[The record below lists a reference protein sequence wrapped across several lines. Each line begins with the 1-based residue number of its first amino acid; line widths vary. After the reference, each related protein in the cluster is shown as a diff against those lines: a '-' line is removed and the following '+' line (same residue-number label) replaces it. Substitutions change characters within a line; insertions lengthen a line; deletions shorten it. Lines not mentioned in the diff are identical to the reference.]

1 MRKAVNMIPTRK
13 DEKISIS
20 WRVRTWFGLIVMVAG
35 CAAVQPT
42 VGEAPLS
49 PNGPN
54 TILIAGGQ
62 LNPRVLAIPSDSTVT
77 WVVADWPVE
86 ITLLTPARLC
96 GPPSGFRRT
105 DDGTYLSSILQAGSR
120 VSLCFAEPGTYDY
133 EAFIRGGAGGG
144 GRKRNDTAMRSNRT
158 LIGQIQVR

>member
-13 DEKISIS
+13 DEKISRS
-20 WRVRTWFGLIVMVAG
+20 WLVSTWFSLIVLVAG

-49 PNGPN
+49 PDGPN

-62 LNPRVLAIPSDSTVT
+62 LNPRVLAISPDSTVT
-77 WVVADWPVE
+77 WVMADWPVE
-86 ITLLTPARLC
+86 ITLFTPTRLC
-96 GPPSGFRRT
+96 SPPSGFRRT
-105 DDGTYLSSILQAGSR
+105 EDGTYLSRILQAGNR

-133 EAFIRGGAGGG
+133 EVFIRDGAG
-144 GRKRNDTAMRSNRT
+144 RRRTDVALRFNRT
-158 LIGQIQVR
+158 LVGQIQVR